1 MTVIREIGKAQL
13 VELKVRFLAVP
24 TLAIPVLEKVYYP
37 KFLWFTSIDAL
48 VKEVSTRKPLI
59 IVEMPTDKRITPE
72 KVPAHMRQSPE
83 VFCIRAFDSLPER
96 EWSMVRSNIIE
107 TDNHNFTFKWDTD
120 NYSDPVLAAA
130 KTRQEAE
137 AKAAREY
144 DLKELQEHSQSVS
157 TGKKRHPLLST

>member
-1 MTVIREIGKAQL
+1 MTVIREVGKAQL
-13 VELKVRFLAVP
+13 AELKVKFLAVP

-59 IVEMPTDKRITPE
+59 VVDMGPDKRVTPE
-72 KVPAHMRQSPE
+72 KIPAHLRQAPE

-96 EWSMVRSNIIE
+96 EWNMVRANIIE

-120 NYSDPVLAAA
+120 NYTDPVIEAA

-144 DLKELQEHSQSVS
+144 DLKELQEYAQSAS
-157 TGKKRHPLLST
+157 TGKKKHPLIST